1 MPHRSLS
8 PEGFKWLIRGAIA
21 ANLLIGLP
29 MLLLGAWPVLGFMG
43 LDVWLLWFLFKRSYL
58 DARRSE
64 TLLLTDRELIVDR
77 VAPDGERE
85 QHRLDAYW
93 LRVELLGKDGA
104 AGADL
109 ARQSRGD
116 RPLPRP
122 GRAPAGRR
130 AAQGG
135 ARRHARPRYAHDGSL
150 EPQHVLHAVEAGL
163 LALTATAPRGPRPRH
178 RSRG

>member
-1 MPHRSLS
+1 MTETPLSAVEAPAVHFATSLVPHRSLS
-8 PEGFKWLIRGAIA
+8 PEGFRWLIRGAIA

-93 LRVELLGKDGA
+93 LRVELLGKDSER
-104 AGADL
+104 L
-109 ARQSRGD
+109 VLVSRGN
-116 RPLPRP
+116 RVVI
-122 GRAPAGRR
+122 GRFLAPAERR
-130 AAQGG
+130 RVAEQLKAAI
-135 ARRHARPRYAHDGSL
+135 ADMRAPRYAHEWD
-150 EPQHVLHAVEAGL
+150 
-163 LALTATAPRGPRPRH
+163 
-178 RSRG
+178 

>member
-1 MPHRSLS
+1 MTETPIPAVHFATSLVPHRSLS
-8 PEGFKWLIRGAIA
+8 PEGFRWLIRGAVA

-93 LRVELLGKDGA
+93 LRVELLGKDSER
-104 AGADL
+104 L
-109 ARQSRGD
+109 VLVSRGN
-116 RPLPRP
+116 RVVI
-122 GRAPAGRR
+122 GRFLAPAERTRVAEQLKAALADMR
-130 AAQGG
+130 A
-135 ARRHARPRYAHDGSL
+135 PRYAHDWD
-150 EPQHVLHAVEAGL
+150 
-163 LALTATAPRGPRPRH
+163 
-178 RSRG
+178 